1 MKNRY
6 KELEN
11 VYTIILALLSY
22 YIVIMGTMYIAGLIL
37 GTEVQLYNVRKMIG
51 AAVTLPVLYYVF
63 YKPDKILWMEDE
75 KRIFSRKRG
84 VISGV
89 LALLLGV
96 LLSVSLSNVVLWI
109 FPMQAG
115 SSYEEA
121 DMVLSSGSIV
131 FQILNSVCVTPILEE
146 LLYRGIVYKRM
157 RRISKEWVAVVA
169 SSAIFGIMHF
179 NLQQFLF
186 AFLLGIA
193 LSCLMKFSDKLLFP
207 VICHM
212 AGNLISICR
221 NHYGILSFSAQRN
234 WIGFL
239 STALMLLAGVLC
251 FYGFY
256 KKNKEE

>member
-75 KRIFSRKRG
+75 KRIFSGKRG
-84 VISGV
+84 IVYGGLV
-89 LALLLGV
+89 LLLGV

-115 SSYEEA
+115 S
-121 DMVLSSGSIV
+121 
-131 FQILNSVCVTPILEE
+131 C
-146 LLYRGIVYKRM
+146 
-157 RRISKEWVAVVA
+157 
-169 SSAIFGIMHF
+169 
-179 NLQQFLF
+179 
-186 AFLLGIA
+186 
-193 LSCLMKFSDKLLFP
+193 
-207 VICHM
+207 
-212 AGNLISICR
+212 
-221 NHYGILSFSAQRN
+221 
-234 WIGFL
+234 
-239 STALMLLAGVLC
+239 
-251 FYGFY
+251 
-256 KKNKEE
+256 